1 MADLKWRKGLRLKI
15 YYKDGRSFEDFD
27 GVARF
32 EFCHNNSWL
41 KISYPD
47 NEGVMIPL
55 DRIVCIQWEDI
66 CEKVKKEDEVK

>member
-1 MADLKWRKGLRLKI
+1 MAGLRLRI
-15 YYKDGRSFEDFD
+15 LYKDRSLPENFK
-27 GVARF
+27 GVVRF

-55 DRIVCIQWEDI
+55 DRIERIEWQDI
-66 CEKVKKEDEVK
+66 CEWEDEVK